1 MIGKTNASVG
11 ADIKDVLNFPF
22 DLSQWWGASS
32 ISSVKFKTT
41 LCKYNTNFDAY
52 LPSIIGSFKLKD
64 HASFWENQNY
74 TGYSVSTSPS
84 TGSVIMSLFNPIVGK
99 VDIPNGKYI
108 LNAVFVE
115 DSLIQD
121 NAPIIDLPIT
131 RNNTLLVE
139 KTNEGFTSDTYS
151 TFLCASQTAG
161 PGRMYIL
168 GVYDY

>member
-1 MIGKTNASVG
+1 MIGKTNAGIG
-11 ADIKDVLNFPF
+11 AGVEDVISFPF
-22 DLSQWWGASS
+22 DLSQWWSASNITS
-32 ISSVKFKTT
+32 ANFRTT
-41 LCKYNTNFDAY
+41 LCKYNINFDAY
-52 LPSIIGSFKLKD
+52 LPSIMGSFKLKD
-64 HASFWENQNY
+64 HSSFWQNQNY

-84 TGSVIMSLFNPIVGK
+84 TGSVIMSLFNSIVGK

-121 NAPIIDLPIT
+121 NIPTIDLPIT
-131 RNNTLLVE
+131 RDNTLSVE
-139 KTNEGFTSDTYS
+139 KTDSGFTSDTYS
-151 TFLCASQTAG
+151 SFLCATNTSG